1 MLGIKYDIKYLLLTL
16 VLGAIFVTAVTT
28 ILYWNHMDKV
38 NKNLVMT
45 AGEYQLKTDLALKL
59 LNAARDRESIFQNM
73 LIVSDPF
80 ELDKLRLQQQA
91 LGGDFIKI
99 HKRLK
104 SMELSDREK
113 RYIAELDELI
123 RSGSGTQNRIRQLV
137 MDGDVHHARAINM
150 KPAFNKIRAEIFQQL
165 EKLFHYYRE
174 QTHKVLQMAYNTVLG
189 DIRVVL
195 VVSTII
201 LMLSAIVGFFMIRG
215 IRHSEGK
222 LKSEIALRVKS
233 QTELE
238 AHRNKLKIDIE
249 KAIEKYKATEQK
261 RVSSQEMAVSLGR
274 ILENSLNEIYIFDVN
289 TLMFIQVNEGG
300 RKNLGYTMDELSKLT
315 AVSIKPDITEEKFRI
330 IINSLLDQTQE
341 KLTFTTRHQRKD
353 GSCYPVE
360 VYLQLSLMG
369 CKPVFVAMILDI
381 THRQEWQNK
390 LQNKKDEVEKVT
402 HELAFQKIAL
412 EEHAIVCV
420 LNQSEI
426 IQSVNRKYVDIS
438 GFTEEELV
446 GAHFL
451 VGLSGEQSEESVI
464 DISAMIGRGDIWR
477 GVISFLR
484 SDGTPYWT
492 KTTITPFFNK
502 NDVIYKYVIVSTDIT
517 EQKITEEKLLVSN
530 LKIHQA
536 HKELSFQQ
544 QALDEHAIVS
554 TADVRRVITY
564 VNDKFC
570 EISQYDRDEL
580 IGNSHSILKSDIHP
594 DEFYRNLW
602 RTIASGRVWKG
613 NMCNRKKDGTFYW
626 VAATIVPFLNDE
638 GKPYKY
644 IAMSVDITTQKK
656 NEQQLI
662 ARNKEIKQT
671 HKELEASQNMMLH
684 TEKLASVGQLAAGIA
699 HEINTP
705 IQFVGD
711 NTRFLQESFCD
722 LMRLVEAYEELGKA
736 ANEGKALPE
745 LIDRAQA
752 LSEEVEVDYLAEEVP
767 SAINQSLEGVE
778 RISKIV
784 RSMKDFSHPGT
795 DHLENIDLNNS
806 IESTINVSRNEWKYV
821 AEMNIEF
828 ASDLSLVPC
837 YPGELNQVILNIIV
851 NAAHAIEDSRE
862 YNDPLGTITISTKL
876 INEEVEIRITDSG
889 SGMPEEVKKRIFEP
903 FFTTK
908 GVGKGTGQGLAI
920 AYAVIVDKHK
930 GRVTVDSE
938 LGKGTTF
945 IIYLPMNASVA
956 GAKTEVEAPGLQSEM
971 KGVA

>member
-28 ILYWNHMDKV
+28 IMYWYHMDTV
-38 NKNLVMT
+38 NKKLVMT
-45 AGEYQLKTDLALKL
+45 AGEYQLKTNLALNL
-59 LNAARDRESIFQNM
+59 LNTARDRESIFQNM
-73 LIVSDPF
+73 LIVKDPF
-80 ELDKLRLQQQA
+80 ELDALRLQHQA
-91 LGGDFIKI
+91 LGGDFIKT

-104 SMELSDREK
+104 LMKLSDREK
-113 RYIAELDELI
+113 RYIAELDALI
-123 RSGSGTQNRIRQLV
+123 RSGSGTQNRIRKLV
-137 MDGDVHHARAINM
+137 MDGDVHQARAINM
-150 KPAFNKIRAEIFQQL
+150 EPSFNKVRAKIFQQF

-174 QTHKVLQMAYNTVLG
+174 QTHKALLVANNTVLS

-195 VVSTII
+195 AVSTVI
-201 LMLSAIVGFFMIRG
+201 LILSAIIGFFMIRG
-215 IRHSEGK
+215 IRLSERK

-233 QTELE
+233 QAELE
-238 AHRNKLKIDIE
+238 AHRNKLKLDID
-249 KAIEKYKATEQK
+249 KAIEKYKATEQE
-261 RVSSQEMAVSLGR
+261 RVESQEMAVSLGR

-289 TLMFIQVNEGG
+289 TLKFIRVNEGA
-300 RKNLGYTMDELSKLT
+300 RKNLGYSMEELSVLT
-315 AVSIKPDITEEKFRI
+315 AASLKPDLSEEKFRAI
-330 IINSLLDQTQE
+330 IEPLLDQTKE
-341 KLTFTTRHQRKD
+341 KLTFSARHRRKD
-353 GSCYPVE
+353 GSYYPVE
-360 VYLQLSLMG
+360 VHLQLSLMG
-369 CKPVFVAMILDI
+369 CKPVFVAMVLDI
-381 THRQEWQNK
+381 THRQEWQQK
-390 LQNKKDEVEKVT
+390 LQLKKDEIEKIT

-420 LNQSEI
+420 VNQSEI
-426 IQSVNRKYVDIS
+426 IQSVNKKYVEVS
-438 GFTEEELV
+438 GFTEDELV
-446 GAHFL
+446 GAHFMI
-451 VGLSGEQSEESVI
+451 GLSGEQSEESVI
-464 DISAMIGRGDIWR
+464 EISATIGRGDIWR
-477 GVISFLR
+477 GIISFLR

-502 NDVIYKYVIVSTDIT
+502 NAEIYKYVVVSTDIT

-554 TADVRRVITY
+554 TADVRGNITY

-580 IGNSHSILKSDIHP
+580 IGHSHSIIKSDIHP
-594 DEFYRNLW
+594 EEHYRDLW
-602 RTIASGRVWKG
+602 HTIANGKVWKG
-613 NMCNRKKDGTFYW
+613 NICNRKKDGTFYW

-644 IAMSVDITTQKK
+644 VAMRVDITSQKK

-662 ARNKEIKQT
+662 ARNKEIEQA
-671 HKELEASQNMMLH
+671 HKELETSQNMMLH
-684 TEKLASVGQLAAGIA
+684 AEKLASVGQLAAGIA

-711 NTRFLQESFCD
+711 NTRFLQESFLD
-722 LMRLVEAYEELGKA
+722 LMRLVAVYEELGTA

-745 LIDRAQA
+745 LIDRVQA

-767 SAINQSLEGVE
+767 SAIKQSLEGVE

-821 AEMNIEF
+821 AEMDIEF
-828 ASDLSLVPC
+828 DSDLSLVPC

-862 YNDPLGTITISTKL
+862 DNDPLGTITISTKL

-945 IIYLPMNASVA
+945 VIYLPMNANVA
-956 GAKTEVEAPGLQSEM
+956 GAKTEVEAPDSQNEM
-971 KGVA
+971 KGAA